1 MEVANIHPLNRS
13 EVSVRHS
20 AARTSLAALAGLS
33 LLLTACAPAAA
44 PSAEPEG
51 IDVVASTNVYGDIAR
66 AVGGDKV
73 NVTAIINKT
82 SQDPHSYEA
91 TAQDRLVISKAKLVI
106 ENGGGYD
113 GFVHT
118 MAEDSGIPHSSIVSA
133 VEASG
138 LAPEEVP
145 AESSGSETSGP
156 ETAHAEASAPEESH
170 GQAHEHGDFNEHVWY
185 SLDAMA
191 KLADALAAKLGEVEP
206 GSAATFVAN
215 AETFKGELDGLA
227 AKLAAL
233 KATSAG
239 SPVAVTEPVPL
250 YLLEAAGLENKTPAD
265 FSAAIEEGT
274 DVPPAVLK
282 AATDLAGSKEVRFL
296 AYNQQT
302 EGAQTEALK
311 KAAETAGVPVVDFS
325 ETLPDGK
332 TYLQWMTDNVENIS
346 NVLGKK

>member
-1 MEVANIHPLNRS
+1 MRRPA
-13 EVSVRHS
+13 

-44 PSAEPEG
+44 PSASSSSEG
-51 IDVVASTNVYGDIAR
+51 KVDVVASTNVYGDIAR
-66 AVGGDKV
+66 AIGGDKV

-91 TAQDRLVISKAKLVI
+91 TAQDRLVISKADVVI

-118 MAEDSGIPHSSIVSA
+118 MAEDSNIPHSSIVSA

-138 LAPEEVP
+138 LAPEEAPV
-145 AESSGSETSGP
+145 AASGTESSQAAPS
-156 ETAHAEASAPEESH
+156 ASADGH
-170 GQAHEHGDFNEHVWY
+170 GHAHEHGEFNEHVWY
-185 SLDAMA
+185 SLDAMGR
-191 KLADALAAKLGEVEP
+191 LADALAAKLGEVEP
-206 GSAATFVAN
+206 GSAATFTAN
-215 AETFKGELDGLA
+215 AGTFKAELDGLA

-239 SPVAVTEPVPL
+239 SPVAVTEPVPV

-265 FSAAIEEGT
+265 YSAAIEEGT

-282 AATDLAGSKEVRFL
+282 AATDLAGSKDVRFL

-332 TYLQWMTDNVENIS
+332 TYVQWMTDNVENIS
-346 NVLGKK
+346 KALEKNS